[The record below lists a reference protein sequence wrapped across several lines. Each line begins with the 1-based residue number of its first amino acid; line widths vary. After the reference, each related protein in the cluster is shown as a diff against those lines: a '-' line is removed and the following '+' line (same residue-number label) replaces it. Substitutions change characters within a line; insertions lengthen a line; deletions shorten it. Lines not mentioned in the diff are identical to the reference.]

1 MNPSFCKPVAGK
13 SDGSGLS
20 ASSSASAL
28 TSASTLSSVRVG
40 ILALQGDFE
49 AHGRAIKDLG
59 SQPVYVRHP
68 NELAGIDGL
77 IIPGGEST
85 TMLKLLQDEGLF
97 APIIQFAEQH
107 PVMGTCAGSI
117 LMAEEVLSPAQKSF
131 GLIAMTVERNAYGRQ
146 ADSSIRSIEPS
157 PQFAERT
164 EPGRVEAVFIRAP
177 MIRNVGA
184 AASVLLSDGS
194 DPVLVEHGRHLAAT
208 FHPELSKDRR
218 LHTLFLDKIRS
229 SR

>member
-13 SDGSGLS
+13 GDGSGLS

-49 AHGRAIKDLG
+49 AHGRAIEDLG

-68 NELAGIDGL
+68 SELAGIDGV

-97 APIIQFAEQH
+97 APILQFAEQH

-131 GLIAMTVERNAYGRQ
+131 GLLAMTVERNAYGRQ

-164 EPGRVEAVFIRAP
+164 EPGVLEAVFIRAP

-194 DPVLVEHGRHLAAT
+194 DPVLVEQGRHLAAT

-218 LHTLFLDKIRS
+218 LHALFLEKIRS